1 MRVTIITTC
10 FNAQEHI
17 RKTIE
22 SVLRQTFMDYE
33 YIIMDGASKDD
44 TLKIASEYED
54 AFLRRQIPYHIYSEP
69 DTGIYDGMNHGVK
82 KATGEYVN
90 FMNAGDEFFD
100 EKVLEKLFKRKD
112 YPDIGI
118 IYGDA
123 AETEY
128 GEQYLFVKSISN
140 IKKRMPFSH
149 QSAFALRSLLTEHP
163 FDLKYK
169 IAADYDFIMNCYD
182 EGVKFYDSNL
192 MICRVSKDGVS
203 SVKLYDTF
211 TETEEMLT
219 AHGYPRYTPDE
230 LKKKLFF
237 LRIRQ
242 FGMDILPAAVK
253 KKIRQIQR
261 KQRGQD
267 IKVDG

>member
-1 MRVTIITTC
+1 
-10 FNAQEHI
+10 
-17 RKTIE
+17 
-22 SVLRQTFMDYE
+22 MDYE

-219 AHGYPRYTPDE
+219 AHGYPRYTPGE

-242 FGMDILPAAVK
+242 FGMDILPAFVK

>member
-1 MRVTIITTC
+1 MRLTIITTC
-10 FNAQEHI
+10 YNAQGCI

-22 SVLRQTFMDYE
+22 SVLFQTYRDFE

-44 TLKIASEYED
+44 TLKIAAEYEG
-54 AFLRRQIPYHIYSEP
+54 AFARRQIPYHIYSEA

-82 KATGEYVN
+82 KAAGEYVN
-90 FMNAGDEFFD
+90 FMNAGDEFFN
-100 EKVLEKLFKRKD
+100 ENVLEKIFKRKD
-112 YPDIGI
+112 YPGIGI

-149 QSAFALRSLLTEHP
+149 QSAFALRSLLIKHP
-163 FDLKYK
+163 FNLKYK

-182 EGVKFYDSNL
+182 EGVKFYDTNL

-211 TETEEMLT
+211 LETEKMLT
-219 AHGYPRYTPDE
+219 SHGYPRYTKSE

-237 LRIRQ
+237 LKIRQ
-242 FGMDILPAAVK
+242 VGMDILPAGVK
-253 KKIRQIQR
+253 KKIRQVQR